1 MLVGYCSR
9 YGLMPDQSTLASL
22 ADFVDAT
29 VFLFHP
35 RRGQWG
41 ESVVLGVITERGRT
55 ALVVVTGNLTAIGIN
70 CSALSYSVH
79 PSSGQ
84 QRHIPA
90 GQR

>member
-41 ESVVLGVITERGRT
+41 RYRVKPLATVTHPDYAVSCTHVQHAQHVV
-55 ALVVVTGNLTAIGIN
+55 
-70 CSALSYSVH
+70 
-79 PSSGQ
+79 
-84 QRHIPA
+84 
-90 GQR
+90 